1 MLLQFQGNVI
11 SNGTF
16 SKILGPGYRV
26 GWLEVPPCLMP
37 AIYNSGVLNS
47 GGAMNNV
54 AAGVITSALEM
65 GLQQRHLEHLREEY
79 HRRLSAIFQVH
90 TYLVQLRLLLRFIEA
105 FSYQGNLYIHKY
117 IFSGV

>member
-26 GWLEVPPCLMP
+26 GWLEVPPRLMP

-90 TYLVQLRLLLRFIEA
+90 VTSTYLVAFKLRLLWR
-105 FSYQGNLYIHKY
+105 
-117 IFSGV
+117 